1 MDYRRLGA
9 SGLEVSELCLGA
21 MMFGGVSDPA
31 ESRRIIDAA
40 RDDGVNFIDTANA
53 YAKGRSEEVVGE
65 VVKDNR
71 HDWIVATK
79 VGAPLHGGRGE
90 DILSRR
96 RILFEAEASLRRLDM
111 EHIDLYYLH
120 VDDLTTP
127 LEETVDALN
136 DLIRAGKVRY
146 WAFSNAYAW
155 RIGEMV
161 RTAEEVGAPAPVAL
175 QQLYNIVDRC
185 PEMEHLPACD
195 YHGLSLVPYSPLARG
210 VLTGKYRPGEALPE
224 GSRAGRGDARIL
236 ETEIREESLAI
247 AQTLKA
253 HAEAR
258 GMTAGQFAIRWL
270 LANDLVGSVIVG
282 PKSLEQ
288 WRDYHGTLAQG
299 FDEEDEALVDSLVP
313 PGFSSTPFHGDPK
326 LPADGRRLRG

>member
-1 MDYRRLGA
+1 MEYRRLGT

-21 MMFGGVSDPA
+21 MMFGGPA
-31 ESRRIIDAA
+31 DEAETRRIVDAA

-53 YAKGRSEEVVGE
+53 YTKGRSEELVGAL
-65 VVKDNR
+65 VRPNR
-71 HDWIVATK
+71 HDWVVATK
-79 VGAPLHGGRGE
+79 VGADLGRGRGE

-96 RILFEAEASLRRLDM
+96 RILFEAEESLRRLNL

-127 LEETVDALN
+127 LEEPVGALCE
-136 DLIRAGKVRY
+136 LIRAGKVRY
-146 WAFSNAYAW
+146 WSFSNAYAW

-161 RTAEEVGAPAPVAL
+161 RAAEAVGGPPPVAL

-185 PEMEHLPACD
+185 PEMEHLPALE
-195 YHGLSLVPYSPLARG
+195 YHGLSMVPYSPLARG
-210 VLTGKYRPGEALPE
+210 VLSGKYRPGEPLPAD
-224 GSRAGRGDARIL
+224 SRAGRGDARIL
-236 ETEIREESLAI
+236 ETEIRDESLAI
-247 AQTLKA
+247 AQQLKA
-253 HAEAR
+253 HAEER
-258 GMTAGQFAIRWL
+258 GMSAVQFAIRWL

-288 WRDYHGTLAQG
+288 WRDYQGTLAHG
-299 FDEEDEALVDSLVP
+299 FSEEDEAFVDALVP

-326 LPADGRRLRG
+326 LPADGRRPRD